1 MAHMEPIA
9 IVGTACRFAGSSSS
23 PSKLWELLQNPK
35 DVASEP
41 PADRFNIDAFY
52 DPEGSNPMATNAR
65 QGYFLSDKVK
75 AFDAPFFNIS
85 ATEALALDPQQRMLL
100 EVVYESLET
109 AGLRLDALRG
119 SSTGVYCGVMNSDW
133 EGIFSV
139 SCAAPQYG
147 SVGVARNN
155 LANRISYFFDWQ
167 GPSMSID
174 TACSASMV
182 ALYEAVSALT
192 RRDCNLAAALGA
204 NLMLSPQMFIAAS
217 NLQMLS
223 PTSRSRMWDAQ
234 ADGYARGEGVASVLL
249 KRLSDAVADGD
260 PIECV
265 IRAVG
270 VNHDGRSMGFT
281 MPSSDAQV
289 QLIRSTYA
297 KAGLDPRS
305 AEDRPQY
312 VEAHG
317 TGTLAGDPQEASAL
331 HQAFFSS
338 SDEDTVLHV
347 GSIKTVVGHAE
358 GTAGLAGLIK
368 ASQCIQHGIIPPN
381 LLFNRLNPALEPY
394 ARQLRVPVDV
404 VPWPP
409 LSPGVTRRVSVNS
422 FGFGG
427 TNAHVILESYEPA
440 EGLIKVNCNQNAVLP
455 FVFSAESD
463 FSLGAVLE
471 QYSKYLSRNP
481 DVDVHDLAWTLLE
494 RRSALMHRVAFWA
507 PDIAHL
513 KRSIQDEL
521 AVRKGGAPSTLICR
535 PHGKTRK
542 HILGVFTG
550 QGAQW
555 AQMGLELINTSNTAR
570 GWLDELQQSLDA
582 LPEPYR
588 PGFSLF
594 QELAADSATSRLSEA
609 LLSQTLCTAMQVIWL
624 KMLWALN
631 IHFDAVVGHSSGE
644 IAAGFAAGFLTAE
657 DAIRIAYLRGV
668 FCSAPGSS
676 GEGAMLAAGLSM
688 DEATALCE
696 DVSSSEGR
704 INVAA
709 SNSPESVTVSGD
721 RDAILRAEQLLKDR
735 GIFVRLLRVS
745 TAYHSHHMQA
755 CSQPYQD
762 ALRGCNIQIQT
773 PMSTTTWYSSV
784 YAGRP
789 MEEGS
794 VTETLGTGEYW
805 AENLVS
811 PVLFSQALSAAMSA
825 TNPSL
830 IVEVGP
836 HPALKGPALQTL
848 SGITPAEI
856 PYIGVSVRNNSA
868 IESMATAIGAF
879 WAHLGPQA
887 INPRG
892 YLALFQPNTKP
903 SVVRGLPLYPFDHR
917 QEHGYQTRKAN
928 GWLYRRNTPHPLLGS
943 LSEDLGEG
951 ELRWNH
957 YLSPRRIRWLDGHR
971 VQGQIVVPA
980 TAYIVM
986 ALEAALALAVVKEK
1000 SLHLIRIDDLII
1012 GQAISFQDERDEV
1025 ETLFHLPPMLEN
1037 RDDNTAVGRFRCQM
1051 AASGGH
1057 IKTCAEGILT
1067 VTWGS
1072 PQDDVLPCPVFPS
1085 PAGLAD
1091 VTDMEEY
1098 YASLRTLG
1106 YEYTGVFQGIHSLSR
1121 KMGIATG
1128 QVYNPAL
1135 TGFLI
1140 HPAVL
1145 DTGLQGLLAAAGE
1158 GQLTTL
1164 HVPTRIDTVSVN
1176 PAVCSIDSLSFEA
1189 AVTRTGADGIVGDVE
1204 LYTAANGPGAVFFE
1218 GVHVSS
1224 LVPPSA
1230 ADDPSVFWVQHWT
1243 PLVLDVNR
1251 SESRLSPEW
1260 MTVLEGYE
1268 RRAFLA
1274 LKDILQEVTP
1284 ELRATFDWHRESVV
1298 SWIEHIMEETRMG
1311 QRASCKPEWLGQN
1324 LENLGHIWGRPD
1336 ASIEDRMMYRV
1347 YQNLLPFLRG
1357 EAKMLDAL
1365 RQDELLTQFYRDE
1378 HELRDVNRRLGQL
1391 VGDLAVRFPRMK
1403 LLEVGAGTGSA
1414 TREVLKHV
1422 SRAYHS
1428 YTFTDISV
1436 GFFEDM
1442 LETLPEHA
1450 DRLIFQ
1456 KLDVGQDP
1464 LEQGFTE
1471 NAYDVIIAANV
1482 LHATPALHETLR
1494 NVRRLLKP
1502 GGYLIAL
1509 EITNIDA
1516 IRIGYLMCAFDGWWL
1531 GREDGRPWGPVVSA
1545 SQWDSL
1551 LRETGFGGIDSITD
1565 RAADEL
1571 TMYSVFAAQAVD
1583 DQITRIR
1590 EPLTPLPPQPPFC
1603 RGVIIGGSPNLVTGV
1618 RAIIHPFF
1626 SDVEHVSAIE
1636 NLTEGAPAVVLMVA
1650 DLSDTPCF
1658 QILTESRLAGL
1669 KALVKM
1675 AEKTLWVTMGSEAE
1689 NPFLCLSKGFLTSM
1703 NYEHPNVFQ
1712 YLNIIDP
1719 ADVQPVVLSEHLL
1732 RLAHTT
1738 QNNDFTLTSC
1748 VHSTELELRLYPG
1761 GILKFPRINASNVL
1775 NRRYAAARRPVTSPV
1790 TDMQESVVVLGQGPD
1805 GKLQLLLGEE
1815 RLLGDRT
1822 GVTINVRYSTNRAVR
1837 INGAGYLVLVLG
1849 QDKVTKTRLVAL
1861 AGQSASVIST
1871 SCYWEIPADISEEQE
1886 AAYLYATA
1894 TALLAASLIQSNGTT
1909 ILVHG
1914 ADAILRH
1921 AIAIEAAS
1929 RVVQP
1934 IFTTTSP
1941 SAASSTGFGKSILV
1955 HQNESRRQLAHLLPR
1970 YFTAAVNFDSNDHR
1984 LFDRMMAIG
1993 HQSGVTQEHL
2003 LTTLTAVLPRPSASS
2018 LPAHP
2023 QAVIDAL
2030 RKAALTAYQLT
2041 VQSTAPGHIAT
2052 SIADIQSCSQELAV
2066 ADWTPPCGSVPV
2078 HLQPAS
2084 QLVRLSAQKT
2094 YLLVG
2099 MTGALGQSITQWL
2112 IARGARNIVLTSR
2125 NPSVDPAWILEMQ
2138 STTGARVLVTSMDV
2152 TSRASIL
2159 AVAHALK
2166 AGWPPLG
2173 GVVNGAMVLWD
2184 QLFVDAP
2191 LSVLTGQLAPKV
2203 QGSLL
2208 LDEIFG
2214 QEPGLDFFI
2223 LFGSAIATI
2232 GNLGQSAYTA
2242 ASNFMVA
2249 LAARRRARGLVA
2261 SVLQPAQV
2269 AGTMGYLRD
2278 KDDSFWARM
2287 FDMIGRH
2294 LVSEPDLHELF
2305 AHAILSGRG
2314 PPSDVGFGPG
2324 EGECVIGGLSVQ
2336 DPAVYPNILWFR
2348 TPKVWP
2354 FIHYHHEGTGPSSAA
2369 TGSVPLVEQLKCATS
2384 LAQVGEVVEAGV
2396 AAKLHHRLHLPG
2408 EVGSG
2413 NVTGDTRLTELGVD
2427 SLIAVDL
2434 RRWFAQELE
2443 VDIPVLQML
2452 SGCSVKELAAAAT
2465 ALLQPKFY
2473 PGVVG
2478 DSDVGSEKDG
2488 SSDSRGDTSSSS
2500 YQVITPEESD

>member
-1 MAHMEPIA
+1 MVRILPVA
-9 IVGTACRFAGSSSS
+9 IVGTACRFAGSSST

-41 PADRFNIDAFY
+41 PADRFNINAFY

-65 QGYFLSDKVK
+65 QGYFLSDNVK

-100 EVVYESLET
+100 EVVYESLEN

-182 ALYEAVSALT
+182 ALHEAISALT
-192 RRDCNLAAALGA
+192 RHDCDLAAALGA

-265 IRAVG
+265 VRAVG

-297 KAGLDPRS
+297 KAGLDPRC

-347 GSIKTVVGHAE
+347 GSIKTVIGHAE

-394 ARQLRVPVDV
+394 ARQLRVPVDTV
-404 VPWPP
+404 SWPSLPQGVP
-409 LSPGVTRRVSVNS
+409 RRISVNS

-427 TNAHVILESYEPA
+427 TNAHVILEGYGPA
-440 EGLIKVNCNQNAVLP
+440 SDLIKDNCSHNAVLP
-455 FVFSAESD
+455 YVFSAESD
-463 FSLGAVLE
+463 YSLGSVLE
-471 QYSKYLSRNP
+471 QYSRYLSENP
-481 DVDVHDLAWTLLE
+481 DADVHDLAWTLLE
-494 RRSALMHRVAFWA
+494 RRCALMHRVAFWA
-507 PDIAHL
+507 PDIAQL
-513 KRSIQDEL
+513 KRSIQDE
-521 AVRKGGAPSTLICR
+521 
-535 PHGKTRK
+535 K

-555 AQMGLELINTSNTAR
+555 SQMGLELITTSTTVR
-570 GWLDELQQSLDA
+570 GWLDELQKSLDA
-582 LPEPYR
+582 LPEPYC
-588 PGFSLF
+588 PEFSLF
-594 QELAADSATSRLSEA
+594 EELAADPATSRLSEA
-609 LLSQTLCTAMQVIWL
+609 LLSQTLCTAMQIIWV

-631 IHFDAVVGHSSGE
+631 IHLDAVVGHSSGE
-644 IAAGFAAGFLTAE
+644 IAAAFAAGFLAAE

-668 FCSAPGSS
+668 FCSVPGSS
-676 GEGAMLAAGLSM
+676 KDGAMLVAGLSM

-696 DVSSSEGR
+696 DVSLSEGR

-709 SNSPESVTVSGD
+709 SNSPESVTISGD
-721 RDAILRAEQLLKDR
+721 RDAIVRAEQQLKDR
-735 GIFVRLLRVS
+735 GVFARLLRVS

-755 CSQPYQD
+755 CSQPYGD
-762 ALRGCNIQIQT
+762 SLRSCNIQIQT
-773 PMSTTTWYSSV
+773 QVSTTIWYSSV

-789 MEEGS
+789 MEEPS

-825 TNPSL
+825 TDPSL

-836 HPALKGPALQTL
+836 HPALKGPALQTI
-848 SGITPAEI
+848 SGVTPAEI
-856 PYIGVSVRNNSA
+856 PYIGVSVRNISA
-868 IESMATAIGAF
+868 IESIATAIGSF
-879 WAHLGPQA
+879 WAHFGPQA

-892 YLALFQPNTKP
+892 YLGLFHPSTRP
-903 SVVRGLPLYPFDHR
+903 SVVPGLPLYPFDHR
-917 QEHGYQTRKAN
+917 QEYGYQTRKAN
-928 GWLYRRNTPHPLLGS
+928 GWLHRQNTPHPLLGS

-957 YLSPRRIRWLDGHR
+957 YLSPQRVPWLDGHR
-971 VQGQIVVPA
+971 VQSQIVVPA

-986 ALEAALALAVVKEK
+986 ALEAARILTAEKERR
-1000 SLHLIRIDDLII
+1000 LHLVRIDDLVI
-1012 GQAISFQDERDEV
+1012 GHAISFQDERDEV
-1025 ETLFHLPPMLEN
+1025 ETLFHLAPMVEN
-1037 RDDNTAVGRFRCQM
+1037 KDDNTAAGRFRCQV

-1057 IKTCAEGILT
+1057 VKTCAEGVLT

-1072 PQDDVLPCPVFPS
+1072 PLDDVLPYPASPS
-1085 PAGLAD
+1085 PAELAE
-1091 VTDMEEY
+1091 VTDMEDY

-1106 YEYTGVFQGIHSLSR
+1106 YEYTGVFQGIGSLSR
-1121 KMGIATG
+1121 KMGVATG
-1128 QVYNPAL
+1128 QLYNPAL
-1135 TGFLI
+1135 NDFLI
-1140 HPAVL
+1140 HPAAL
-1145 DTGLQGLLAAAGE
+1145 DSGLQGLLAAVGE
-1158 GQLTTL
+1158 GHLMTL
-1164 HVPTRIDTVSVN
+1164 HVPTHIDTVTVN
-1176 PAVCSIDSLSFEA
+1176 PALCSIGSLAFEA
-1189 AVTRTGADGIVGDVE
+1189 AITRTGPDGLVGDVE
-1204 LYTAANGPGAVFFE
+1204 LYTATNGRGAVFFE
-1218 GVHVSS
+1218 GVHVSP
-1224 LVPPSA
+1224 LLPRSA

-1243 PLVLDVNR
+1243 PLTLDVNR

-1260 MTVLEGYE
+1260 MAMLEGYE

-1274 LKDILQEVTP
+1274 LKDIPQGITP

-1298 SWIEHIMEETRMG
+1298 SWIEHIIEETRIG
-1311 QRASCKPEWLGQN
+1311 QHAVCKPEWLDQDFQN
-1324 LENLGHIWGRPD
+1324 AGRICGRSG
-1336 ASIEDRMMYRV
+1336 ASIEDRMVHRV

-1357 EAKMLDAL
+1357 ETKMLDAL
-1365 RQDELLTQFYRDE
+1365 RQDELLSQFYRDE
-1378 HELRDVNRRLGQL
+1378 HELSDVNRRLGQL
-1391 VGDLAVRFPRMK
+1391 VGDLAIRFPRMK

-1414 TREVLKHV
+1414 TREVLRHIG
-1422 SRAYHS
+1422 RAYHS

-1436 GFFEDM
+1436 GFFEDI

-1464 LEQGFTE
+1464 LEQGFREDT
-1471 NAYDVIIAANV
+1471 YDVIIAANV
-1482 LHATPALHETLR
+1482 LHATPKLHETLR

-1509 EITNIDA
+1509 EITNTDA
-1516 IRIGYLMCAFDGWWL
+1516 VRIGLLMCAFEGWWL

-1551 LRETGFGGIDSITD
+1551 LRETGFGGIDTIID
-1565 RAADEL
+1565 RAAGEL

-1583 DQITRIR
+1583 NQVTRIR

-1603 RGVIIGGSPNLVTGV
+1603 RGMIIGGSPSLVTGV
-1618 RAIIHPFF
+1618 RAVIGPFF
-1626 SDVEHVSAIE
+1626 SDVEHVSTIE
-1636 NLTEGAPAVVLMVA
+1636 NLTEGTPAVVLMLA
-1650 DLSDTPCF
+1650 DMSDTPCF
-1658 QILTESRLAGL
+1658 QSLTESRLAGL
-1669 KALVKM
+1669 KALVQM
-1675 AEKTLWVTMGSEAE
+1675 AEKTLWVTMGSEAD
-1689 NPFLCLSKGFLTSM
+1689 NPSLCLSKGFLTSM

-1732 RLAHTT
+1732 RLAYTT
-1738 QNNDFTLTSC
+1738 QNNDFTLTNC
-1748 VHSTELELRLYPG
+1748 VHSTELELRLYRG
-1761 GILKFPRINASNVL
+1761 GVLKFPRINASNVL
-1775 NRRYAAARRPVTSPV
+1775 NSRYAAARRPVTHPV
-1790 TDMQESVVVLGQGPD
+1790 ADMRESVVALDQSPD
-1805 GKLQLLLGEE
+1805 GKLRLLLGDESF
-1815 RLLGDRT
+1815 LGDRT
-1822 GVTINVRYSTNRAVR
+1822 GVTINVRYSTSRAIR
-1837 INGAGYLVLVLG
+1837 TNGAGYLVLVLG

-1861 AGQSASVIST
+1861 AGQSASVVSS

-1894 TALLAASLIQSNGTT
+1894 TALLAASLVQSNGTT

-1914 ADAILRH
+1914 ADEILRH
-1921 AIAIEAAS
+1921 AIVIEAAS
-1929 RVVQP
+1929 RVIQP

-1941 SAASSTGFGKSILV
+1941 SAVSSAGLGKTVLV
-1955 HQNESRRQLAHLLPR
+1955 HQNDTRRALARRLPQD
-1970 YFTAAVNFDSNDHR
+1970 FTAAVNFDPNAHH
-1984 LFDRMMAIG
+1984 LFDRMMAVG
-1993 HQSGVTQEHL
+1993 HQSGVTKEHL
-2003 LTTLTAVLPRPSASS
+2003 LTTLTAALPRPSASS

-2023 QAVIDAL
+2023 QAAIDTL

-2041 VQSTAPGHIAT
+2041 IQSTAPSPIVT
-2052 SIADIQSCSQELAV
+2052 PIADIQSCSQELAV
-2066 ADWTPPCGSVPV
+2066 VDWTPSWDSVPV

-2084 QLVRLSAQKT
+2084 LMVHLSAQKT

-2112 IARGARNIVLTSR
+2112 VSRGARNVVLTSR
-2125 NPSVDPAWILEMQ
+2125 NPSVDPAWIAEMQ
-2138 STTGARVLVTSMDV
+2138 STMGARVLVTSMDV
-2152 TSRASIL
+2152 TSCASIL
-2159 AVAHALK
+2159 AVARALK
-2166 AGWPPLG
+2166 ADWPPLG
-2173 GVVNGAMVLWD
+2173 GVINGAMVLSD

-2214 QEPGLDFFI
+2214 HEPGLDFFI
-2223 LFGSAIATI
+2223 LFGSAVAAI
-2232 GNLGQSAYTA
+2232 GNLGQSAYSA
-2242 ASNFMVA
+2242 ASNFMIA
-2249 LAARRRARGLVA
+2249 LAAQRRAHGLVA

-2269 AGTMGYLRD
+2269 AGAMGYLRD
-2278 KDDSFWARM
+2278 KDDRFWARM
-2287 FDMIGRH
+2287 FDMVGRH

-2314 PPSDVGFGPG
+2314 SPSDVGFGPG
-2324 EGECVIGGLSVQ
+2324 EDECVIGGLSVQ
-2336 DPAVYPNILWFR
+2336 DPAVYPDILWFR

-2354 FIHYHHEGTGPSSAA
+2354 FIRYHHEGTASSSTAA
-2369 TGSVPLVEQLKCATS
+2369 GSISLVKQLKCATS
-2384 LAQVGEVVEAGV
+2384 LAQVRDVMEAGV

-2413 NVTGDTRLTELGVD
+2413 NVTGDTRLTALGMD

-2434 RRWFAQELE
+2434 RRWFTQELE

-2452 SGCSVKELAAAAT
+2452 SGCSVKELAASAT

-2473 PGVVG
+2473 PGVV
-2478 DSDVGSEKDG
+2478 
-2488 SSDSRGDTSSSS
+2488 
-2500 YQVITPEESD
+2500 ITPEEGGCD